1 MAELNVLGFKTGD
14 SMLHRLDVRFKLM
27 FFVLISISSLR
38 ANIFSLFLLTAVLT
52 AALKHSG
59 LPIKSALKD
68 LRYIF
73 LLLLFVFVAR
83 SLSVPGS
90 AVIRIKTITVT
101 REGLYQGAVVCWRLL
116 VVIMAGVSFV
126 TTTRPSEI
134 KAAVQWLL
142 KPVPGIPE
150 KKIAFM
156 MGLTVRFVPIIFH
169 QAKETLAAQKARGI
183 ENRKNPIYRLKMLG
197 IPLMRRTFEQA
208 DRISLAMTARCY
220 SENRTDPRLSARAR
234 DWIALACMLCLCLI
248 SFFRLPACF

>member
-1 MAELNVLGFKTGD
+1 MAELNVLGFKTGN
-14 SMLHRLDVRFKLM
+14 SLLHRLDVRFKLM
-27 FFVLISISSLR
+27 FFVFISVSSLR
-38 ANIFSLFLLTAVLT
+38 ANIFSLFLLTIVLT
-52 AALKHSG
+52 AALMHAG
-59 LPIKSALKD
+59 MPVKSALKD

-90 AVIRIKTITVT
+90 PVIEIKTITVT

-116 VVIMAGVSFV
+116 IVIMIGLSFV

-142 KPVPGIPE
+142 KPFPGIPE
-150 KKIAFM
+150 KKVAFM
-156 MGLTVRFVPIIFH
+156 MSLTVRFIPVIVD
-169 QAKETLAAQKARGI
+169 QAKETLAAQRARGI

-220 SENRTDPRLSARAR
+220 SENRTDPRLSCRAR
-234 DWIALACMLCLCLI
+234 DWIALAAVVCLCFIVIL
-248 SFFRLPACF
+248 

>member
-1 MAELNVLGFKTGD
+1 MAELNALGFKTGD

-27 FFVLISISSLR
+27 FFVFISVSSLR
-38 ANIFSLFLLTAVLT
+38 ANIFSLFLLTIVLT
-52 AALKHSG
+52 AALIYVG

-90 AVIRIKTITVT
+90 PVIEIKTISVT

-116 VVIMAGVSFV
+116 IVIMTGVSFI

-142 KPVPGIPE
+142 KPFPGIPE

-156 MGLTVRFVPIIFH
+156 MSLTVRFIPVIFD
-169 QAKETLAAQKARGI
+169 QAKETLSAQRARGI

-208 DRISLAMTARCY
+208 DKISIAMTARCY
-220 SENRTDPRLSARAR
+220 SENRTDPRLSSKAR
-234 DWIALACMLCLCLI
+234 DWIALIGVVGLCLI
-248 SFFRLPACF
+248 VIL

>member
-1 MAELNVLGFKTGD
+1 
-14 SMLHRLDVRFKLM
+14 MLHRLDVRFKLM
-27 FFVLISISSLR
+27 FFVLISLSSLR
-38 ANIFSLFLLTAVLT
+38 ANIFSLFLLTVVLT
-52 AALKHSG
+52 AALIHVG

-90 AVIRIKTITVT
+90 PLIEIKTITIT
-101 REGLYQGAVVCWRLL
+101 REGLYQGVVVCWRLL
-116 VVIMAGVSFV
+116 IVIMTGVLFV

-134 KAAVQWLL
+134 KAAVEWML
-142 KPVPGIPE
+142 KPFPGIPE

-156 MGLTVRFVPIIFH
+156 MSLTVRFVPIIFQ
-169 QAKETLAAQKARGI
+169 QAKETLAAQRARGI
-183 ENRKNPIYRLKMLG
+183 ENRKNPIYRLRMLG

-208 DRISLAMTARCY
+208 DRISLAMMARCY
-220 SENRTDPRLSARAR
+220 SENRTDPRLSCQAR
-234 DWIALACMLCLCLI
+234 DWIALAGVVGLSLI